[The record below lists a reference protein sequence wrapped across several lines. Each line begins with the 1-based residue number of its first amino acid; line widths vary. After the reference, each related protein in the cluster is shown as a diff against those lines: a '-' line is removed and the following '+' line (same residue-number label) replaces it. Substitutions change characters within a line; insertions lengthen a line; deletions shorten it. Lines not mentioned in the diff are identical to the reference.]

1 MGLSGLSGWNLLPE
15 SSEALHKA
23 VSKIVRKASFDIQH
37 EAMRN
42 HPYQNQTG
50 FLQGSIYVVTKG
62 ASTYDQ
68 AAEAQSN
75 NPQAELLPEVEQP
88 PDDQTAYV
96 AVGANYGI
104 YVEMGTVNMPAFPYL
119 VPAAEL
125 IRPQYLAAM
134 KSLEGPILS
143 FLGGGGTVD
152 VSADEEP
159 F

>member
-23 VSKIVRKASFDIQH
+23 VSKIVRKAAFDIQR

-42 HPYQNQTG
+42 APVDTG
-50 FLQGSIYVVTKG
+50 FLKGSIYVVTKG

-88 PDDQTAYV
+88 PDDQSAFI
-96 AVGANYGI
+96 AVGATYGL
-104 YVEMGTVNMPAFPYL
+104 YVELGTVNMAAQPYL
-119 VPAAEL
+119 VPAVEL
-125 IRPQYLAAM
+125 IRPQYEAAM

>member
-23 VSKIVRKASFDIQH
+23 VSKIVRKAAFDIQR

-42 HPYQNQTG
+42 APVDTG
-50 FLQGSIYVVTKG
+50 FLKGSIYVVTKG
-62 ASTYDQ
+62 GSTYDQ
-68 AAEAQSN
+68 AAQAQED
-75 NPQAELLPEVEQP
+75 NPKAELLPEIAQP
-88 PDDQTAYV
+88 PDDQTAFV
-96 AVGANYGI
+96 GVGASYGLFQ
-104 YVEMGTVNMPAFPYL
+104 EFGTVNMPAQPYL
-119 VPAAEL
+119 TPAAEL
-125 IRPQYLAAM
+125 IKPQYEAAM

-152 VSADEEP
+152 VSASSDEEP